1 MSSFNELSRS
11 TSGSPQMKRIRD
23 SHPTRQQV
31 HELFRTAVLTVCRVD
46 SDLFS
51 LGAHEQALTFR
62 IGRNLAN
69 MIEHPNSKLRVDAEY
84 NQQNK
89 HPKIIRSTGLVGER
103 PDLLIHVRGT
113 NDSNLLAVEIKKDS
127 SQVEK
132 DRQKLQRML
141 EEPLRYRDAVLLIL
155 NDRPR
160 WQWIGCDQE
169 LSEIPHDPTP

>member
-1 MSSFNELSRS
+1 
-11 TSGSPQMKRIRD
+11 MKRIRD

-84 NQQNK
+84 NQTEQTSKNYPQ
-89 HPKIIRSTGLVGER
+89 HRSRRGEAR
-103 PDLLIHVRGT
+103 LT
-113 NDSNLLAVEIKKDS
+113 DSC
-127 SQVEK
+127 
-132 DRQKLQRML
+132 
-141 EEPLRYRDAVLLIL
+141 
-155 NDRPR
+155 PR
-160 WQWIGCDQE
+160 NQ
-169 LSEIPHDPTP
+169 